1 MVNDLFELHGDSF
14 IPIFYHL
21 GGEAG
26 SGLASSRANFYQLQ
40 FTPYMWF
47 NGADD
52 AGYDYADWG
61 DDLGVHQEQETDVT
75 IDVFTALE
83 GPILRVFAKVCI
95 EEGGLPR
102 DMRIFTLQ
110 VIDNFPDSP
119 TYYRNAGRQGQSK
132 DVTLEAGQCIDV
144 DTLAVMPSLDL
155 ERPEDFAVIVWAQEP
170 LSTAPAEIFQVA
182 IGGRRRPISPESL
195 IDQKI
200 QEAAEDQGW

>member
-1 MVNDLFELHGDSF
+1 M
-14 IPIFYHL
+14 
-21 GGEAG
+21 
-26 SGLASSRANFYQLQ
+26 ASSRANFYQLQ